1 MKKLMTLAASLLLAL
16 GAMAQD
22 VVKLGIIGLDTSHAV
37 AFTKLIN
44 SGAEEW
50 AQGFKIVAAYPQ
62 GSQIIKSSYERIP
75 KYIEEV
81 KQYDVEIVE
90 SIAELLEKVDCV
102 FLETNDGTIHLEQA
116 AEVFKAG
123 KRCFID
129 KPVAATLGQAI
140 AIYELAEKYGVPT
153 FSTSTLRFTLKNQ
166 ELRNGVYGPVLEAD
180 CYSPHKAEPTHPDYG
195 FYGIHGVETLFTVM
209 GPGCVSVSRVSTPK
223 SHVCVGTWENGRVGT
238 FRAIVDGP
246 QIYGG
251 TAYTWKNKAVPVGG
265 YVGYKDM
272 LKEIL
277 KFFQTGEVPVSKEET
292 LEIFT
297 FMRAANMSEAKG
309 GKIVTMEEA
318 WKSGQEEAK
327 KLLKQYDKTK

>member
-1 MKKLMTLAASLLLAL
+1 MTLAASLLLAL

-81 KQYDVEIVE
+81 KKYDVEIVE

-153 FSTSTLRFTLKNQ
+153 FSTSTLRFTPKNQ
-166 ELRNGVYGPVLEAD
+166 ELRNGVYGPVLGRRRRGRQRMQWLDDIIHSIDMSLSKLWEMIKDREAW
-180 CYSPHKAEPTHPDYG
+180 YAVV
-195 FYGIHGVETLFTVM
+195 HGVA
-209 GPGCVSVSRVSTPK
+209 VSWTQLS
-223 SHVCVGTWENGRVGT
+223 N
-238 FRAIVDGP
+238 
-246 QIYGG
+246 
-251 TAYTWKNKAVPVGG
+251 
-265 YVGYKDM
+265 
-272 LKEIL
+272 
-277 KFFQTGEVPVSKEET
+277 
-292 LEIFT
+292 
-297 FMRAANMSEAKG
+297 
-309 GKIVTMEEA
+309 
-318 WKSGQEEAK
+318 
-327 KLLKQYDKTK
+327 